1 MKSRALLVASFLV
14 APAAFAQTTPGA
26 IESAGRIEAVTVY
39 RGQAL
44 VTRVLEVPAGK
55 ALADAAGGVREIIV
69 TDLPPRVRGESL
81 HAETTPNVKVRSVR
95 FRARPVVE
103 DTRTE
108 VRALDSQLEQLGDQ
122 LNANR
127 RRQEL
132 LSEHRAYLASL
143 QGFVAPTATAE
154 LTRGVLNAET
164 LQTLS
169 TFLRTSRDD
178 MVKAELSLQQ
188 EAKGIQ
194 RQAELAQR
202 ERDRITAGGART
214 VYEAVLL
221 VDQAGEAQGTLRL
234 RYLVDGAT
242 WEPSY
247 AARTGSGADP
257 NRESMTLEYFA
268 SIQQMS
274 GEDWSNVTMTLST
287 ATPSLIAAAPRLS
300 PMAISLAAA
309 PAPAQTQGV
318 AYADARKDLWR
329 RQREA
334 EEQRSSNRFERADD
348 APGAGGGGPQVM
360 LIQPSVEFDQKL
372 NTLANDMQVLDL
384 IAGEKVSRDKNVV
397 IVPREEGLSVT
408 YTIPTMTSL
417 PSRAD
422 RQQVQIASV
431 PMKATFAK
439 IAAPVLTGFVYD
451 EASAVNTSTMVL
463 LAGPVTAYADGAF
476 VGGGDLPTITSGERL
491 TAGFGIDSSL
501 RTTRTLVERTES
513 IQGGNRVVDLT
524 YRLSVEN
531 FGSSPAPVRLL
542 ERLPKVEG
550 NRADIKLTVISTGQP
565 LSDDA
570 EYVKGTKRD
579 GILRWDVVV
588 PPGGTGQSALTVEY
602 TFRLEYDKQMNIVG
616 LGG

>member
-14 APAAFAQTTPGA
+14 VPGAFAQNTPGA

-44 VTRVLEVPAGK
+44 VTRVLEVPGGE

-108 VRALDSQLEQLGDQ
+108 VRALDSQLEQLNDQ

-132 LSEHRAYLASL
+132 LNEHRAYLASL

-169 TFLRTSRDD
+169 TFLRNSRDD
-178 MVKAELSLQQ
+178 LVKAELSLQQ

-221 VDQAGEAQGTLRL
+221 VDQAGGSQGTLRL

-274 GEDWSNVTMTLST
+274 GEDWNNVTMTLST

-300 PMAISLAAA
+300 PMAISLASA

-334 EEQRSSNRFERADD
+334 EEQRSNNRFERQDNE
-348 APGAGGGGPQVM
+348 PSGGGGAQVM

-372 NTLANDMQVLDL
+372 NTLANDLQVLDL
-384 IAGEKVSRDKNVV
+384 IAGEKVSRDKSVV

-431 PMKATFAK
+431 PMKASFAK
-439 IAAPVLTGFVYD
+439 IAAPVLTGYVYD

-476 VGGGDLPTITSGERL
+476 VGGGDLPTITAGERL
-491 TAGFGIDSSL
+491 TTGFGIDSSL
-501 RTTRTLVERTES
+501 RTTRALVERSES

-550 NRADIKLTVISTGQP
+550 NRSDIKLTVISTGQP

-588 PPGGTGQSALTVEY
+588 PPGGTGQNALTVEY